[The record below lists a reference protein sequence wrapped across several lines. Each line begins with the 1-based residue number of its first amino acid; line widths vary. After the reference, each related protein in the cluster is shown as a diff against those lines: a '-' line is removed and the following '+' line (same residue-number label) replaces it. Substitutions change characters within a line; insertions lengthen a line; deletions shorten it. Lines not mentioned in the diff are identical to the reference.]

1 MLIKIDEDTFLIGI
15 SFSLNTILKFHT
27 LPKGTQNIG

>member
-1 MLIKIDEDTFLIGI
+1 MAYQKRCKNFFIEQE
-15 SFSLNTILKFHT
+15 NLKFHT